1 MMSQHKS
8 ITDFHKSKKSIP
20 PGKQPVKKLFNPS
33 VLEVRS
39 WKLEVG
45 SENLQPTTHNPQ
57 PNMDKNLQH
66 E

>member
-1 MMSQHKS
+1 M
-8 ITDFHKSKKSIP
+8 
-20 PGKQPVKKLFNPS
+20 FNPS

-45 SENLQPTTHNPQ
+45 SENLQPTTHNLQ